1 MKDTSL
7 PTATIRLPN
16 ARVKVFQKHF
26 GKDIAVYF
34 VFGGTGANVLGLKAI
49 TNSYEAIV
57 CAETA
62 HINVDECGA
71 PEKFTGCKLLSV
83 RTPDGKLRV
92 EQIKPLLHGV
102 GFEHHVQ
109 PRVISVSQATEMGTV
124 YTKNELKTLARFA
137 HDNNMLLHVDGARIA
152 NAAVSLNAS
161 LKEITA
167 DAGVDVLSFGGAKN
181 GMMYGEAVVFF
192 NKKLADNFKYIRK
205 QGMHLPSKMRF
216 ISAQF
221 EALLSGDL
229 WRRSATHA
237 NRMARAA
244 GERTGKDAADQNHAA
259 RRSQRRVCRDPG
271 KIRARRCKRNTS
283 STSGTKRFRKCRF
296 MASFDTT
303 EEDIQRLR
311 RAGSQDREVNERA
324 ILGRHDDEHDPEH
337 VTQTIECARV
347 YHHQPQRY
355 HADRGHEKQ
364 QPHSASPSIPP
375 HANTRRRDKENTS
388 PAFPRR
394 SAAARRGRNFHARPT
409 FAETARRI
417 R

>member
-1 MKDTSL
+1 MPKRSFASDN
-7 PTATIRLPN
+7 N
-16 ARVKVFQKHF
+16 AGVHPEVIEAMSAANEGHVVAYGDDPFTERAVKVFQKHF

-49 TNSYEAIV
+49 TNTYEAVI

-71 PEKFTGCKLLSV
+71 PEKFTGCKLLSA
-83 RTPDGKLRV
+83 RTPDGKLRP
-92 EQIKPLLHGV
+92 EQIKPFLHGV

-124 YTKNELKTLARFA
+124 YTKSELKTLARFA
-137 HDNNMLLHVDGARIA
+137 HDHNLLLHVDGARIA

-192 NKKLADNFKYIRK
+192 DKKRATDFKYIRK

-229 WRRSATHA
+229 WRRSAAHA
-237 NRMARAA
+237 NRMARLLAS
-244 GERTGKDAADQNHAA
+244 ELE
-259 RRSQRRVCRDPG
+259 
-271 KIRARRCKRNTS
+271 KIPNVKLTQPVESNGVFAEIPAKYIPVLQKKYFFYVWNEETS
-283 STSGTKRFRKCRF
+283 ECRF

-303 EEDIQRLR
+303 EDDI
-311 RAGSQDREVNERA
+311 
-324 ILGRHDDEHDPEH
+324 
-337 VTQTIECARV
+337 
-347 YHHQPQRY
+347 
-355 HADRGHEKQ
+355 
-364 QPHSASPSIPP
+364 
-375 HANTRRRDKENTS
+375 RDFVALVRKTVK
-388 PAFPRR
+388 
-394 SAAARRGRNFHARPT
+394 
-409 FAETARRI
+409 
-417 R
+417 